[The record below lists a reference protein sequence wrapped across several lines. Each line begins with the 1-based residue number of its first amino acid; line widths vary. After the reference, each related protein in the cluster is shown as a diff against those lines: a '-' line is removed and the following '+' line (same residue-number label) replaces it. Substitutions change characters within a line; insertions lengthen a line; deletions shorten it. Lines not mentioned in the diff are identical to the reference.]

1 MITRKQVAHY
11 VAAQLPQH
19 RRQVLREAAA
29 WLIATGRTRQADYL
43 VQDVAMV
50 LAQNGYLAARV
61 TTARPIDAKVQ
72 REVEGFLARLTKTE
86 RIELTTSIDTNLLGG
101 MRLDT
106 PKGSLDTSLRSKL
119 ATLTALGGHR

>member
-19 RRQVLREAAA
+19 RRKALDEAAA
-29 WLIATGRTRQADYL
+29 WLIATGRTRQAEYL

-61 TTARPIDAKVQ
+61 TTARAIDTKIKN
-72 REVEGFLARLTKTE
+72 EVEAFLRQLTSAE
-86 RIELTTSIDTNLLGG
+86 RIELTAGVETSLLGG
-101 MRLDT
+101 MRLET
-106 PKGSLDTSLRSKL
+106 PQGSLDTSLRSKL
-119 ATLTALGGHR
+119 ATLAALGGR